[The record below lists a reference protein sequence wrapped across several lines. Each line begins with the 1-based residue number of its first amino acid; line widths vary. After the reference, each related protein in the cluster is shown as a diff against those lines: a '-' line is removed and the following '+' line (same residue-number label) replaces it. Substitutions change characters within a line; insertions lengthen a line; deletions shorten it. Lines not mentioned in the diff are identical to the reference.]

1 MNARFLMLLDGI
13 GEGWLDT
20 TIKKRKVISFSCSFL
35 EEMERAKEKKYIQP
49 LLH

>member
-20 TIKKRKVISFSCSFL
+20 TMKNRKMYWFQMFIF
-35 EEMERAKEKKYIQP
+35 
-49 LLH
+49 